1 MRNPPAQ
8 NTRNACTANSGAIAA
23 GRRCSFSLRVG
34 APASLLGAA
43 VVGRVWRWVC
53 SLGRK
58 MACVVRRRAPSECSI
73 DELGRAGE
81 EYAARY
87 LRRQGFRVV
96 ARGVR
101 YARGELDLVAWDGPT
116 LVFVEVKTRISSQR
130 GLPGEA
136 VDQRKQ
142 RRMTRAAM
150 LYLKQHRLLNHPCR
164 FDVVAI
170 VWPPASRQPEIELIR
185 NAFEAVGSEG
195 FFS

>member
-1 MRNPPAQ
+1 M
-8 NTRNACTANSGAIAA
+8 
-23 GRRCSFSLRVG
+23 
-34 APASLLGAA
+34 AS
-43 VVGRVWRWVC
+43 VF
-53 SLGRK
+53 
-58 MACVVRRRAPSECSI
+58 RRRVPSGWSV

-81 EYAARY
+81 ECAAQF
-87 LRRQGFRVV
+87 LRRQGYRIV

-101 YARGELDLVAWDGPT
+101 YAMGELDLVGWDGST
-116 LVFVEVKTRISSQR
+116 LVFVEVKTRVSSQH
-130 GLPGEA
+130 GLPSEA

-150 LYLKQHRLLNHPCR
+150 LYLKQHRLFDHSCR

-170 VWPPASRQPEIELIR
+170 VWSPTSRRPEIELIR